1 MSQII
6 VFWSNR
12 GIKILLNVVFRL
24 NREIVKKTRKIKMPR
39 RFFALEDLNMQV
51 SGYVYL

>member
-12 GIKILLNVVFRL
+12 GIKILLNVVFTL
-24 NREIVKKTRKIKMPR
+24 NREIKKTRKIKMPR
-39 RFFALEDLNMQV
+39 RFFALEDLNMQA